1 MNTTNRYM
9 PDYAIHPGE
18 ILEETLQ
25 ARGILKSDFA
35 RRCGISA
42 KTVSQIISG
51 NAPVLPDVA
60 LHFERVLGVSST
72 IWNNLNAQ
80 YELYQAQLAESA
92 LLAEKKCWVKQ
103 FPVSAMVK
111 KGWVCK
117 CKDVGEQAGELLN
130 FLGVASVNVWEEDFG
145 SMQVAYRKSNS
156 FESKP
161 HAVAAWLRRGEID
174 AGMCYTAPYSE
185 EVFKASLLGI
195 RKMSVLPPKEFGPK
209 IKKLCSDAGVALV
222 LVGELPGIHL
232 SGAARWLNPQKAL
245 IQLSLRHKS
254 NDHFWFSFFHEAA
267 HILKHAK
274 KQVYLDDVKSG
285 NTDLEEEAN
294 TFARNFLIPS
304 KAYREF
310 CKSRLFTAATVRSC
324 ARRLGIAPGIVVGR
338 LQHDKLIPFGYLYE
352 LKKKFEL
359 VDSRQETGV

>member
-1 MNTTNRYM
+1 MNTINQYI

-18 ILEETLQ
+18 ILEETLDS
-25 ARGILKSDFA
+25 RGILKSDFA

-51 NAPVLPDVA
+51 NAPVLPPVA

-80 YELYQAQLAESA
+80 YELHQAKLAETA
-92 LLAEKKCWVKQ
+92 LLAEKKSWIKQ

-111 KGWVCK
+111 KGWLCK
-117 CKDVGEQAGELLN
+117 CGDVGEQAGELLN
-130 FLGVASVNVWEEDFG
+130 YFGVASVKVWEEDFDT
-145 SMQVAYRKSNS
+145 MRVAYRKSNS

-161 HAVAAWLRRGEID
+161 HAVAAWLRRGEIKAD
-174 AGMCYTAPYSE
+174 MCYTVPYSE
-185 EVFKASLLGI
+185 DVFKTSLLEI
-195 RKMSVLPPKEFGPK
+195 RKMSILPPKDFRPK
-209 IKKLCSDAGVALV
+209 MRKLCSDAGVAIV
-222 LVGELPGIHL
+222 LVGELPGTHL

-285 NTDLEEEAN
+285 NTDLEEDADA
-294 TFARNFLIPS
+294 FARNFLIPS

-310 CKSRLFTAATVRSC
+310 CQSGSFRTTTVSSF
-324 ARRLGIAPGIVVGR
+324 ARRMGIAPGIVVGR
-338 LQHDKLIPFGYLYE
+338 LQHDKLLPFSYLNE

-359 VDSRQETGV
+359 VESRQENRT